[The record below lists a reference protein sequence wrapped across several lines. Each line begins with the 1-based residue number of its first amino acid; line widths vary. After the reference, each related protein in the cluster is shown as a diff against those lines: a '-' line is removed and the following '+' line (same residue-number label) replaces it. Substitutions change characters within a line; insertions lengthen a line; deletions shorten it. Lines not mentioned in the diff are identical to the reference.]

1 MKKGFTLTELLVV
14 IAIIGILSVIA
25 VPSIML
31 INKNINKRNYNN
43 KVDLIVSTAELYATN
58 KPEIFNGH
66 LEVKVYVAD
75 LINADYLKIEESS
88 GEDCTKTKVNRDGS
102 EEEVT
107 TKGCII
113 NPVDKTS
120 MNGDYVLLKNETVG
134 VVASFNGKTDSTDN
148 KELVKIICDKFK
160 NGTFI
165 GKYDESDEARCE
177 CEYDST
183 GNITGLIAVKPN
195 SMKGTKV
202 EACIISG
209 YEKNNYLY
217 YDNKYW
223 RVMGLYD
230 LSNSDKGSHG
240 IVPKLITDDGIETE

>member
-31 INKNINKRNYNN
+31 INKNINERNYKN
-43 KVDLIVSTAELYATN
+43 KIDLIESAAELYATN

-75 LINADYLKIEESS
+75 LINADYLKIEEST
-88 GEDCTKTKVNRDGS
+88 GEYCTKTRVERNDG
-102 EEEVT
+102 EEVVL

-113 NPVDKTS
+113 DPRDKTS
-120 MNGDYVLLKNETVG
+120 MNDTPVLLINDTVG
-134 VVASFNGKTDSTDN
+134 VVAKVNGESASSDN
-148 KELVKIICDKFK
+148 EELVKIVCDKFK

-165 GKYDESDEARCE
+165 GKFDENDEDRCE
-177 CEYDST
+177 CKTDSSGNVIGLIDKKT
-183 GNITGLIAVKPN
+183 GN
-195 SMKGTKV
+195 KV
-202 EACIISG
+202 EACIIAG
-209 YEKNNYLY
+209 YEKNNYLH

-230 LSNSDKGSHG
+230 LSDSEKGSYG
-240 IVPKLITDDGIETE
+240 VVPKLITDDGIEAE